1 MDTDKKK
8 SLFGWLLLLFISIIY
23 YFSNL
28 QKVLVPGATFNELQ
42 QAFNVDAAQVTR
54 LGAAFMYVYAFMQ
67 LATGLLADR
76 FSGARV
82 IAVGGLVFCV
92 GSLLSASDKSLHL
105 LFFSRLLTGFGAATI
120 YLSAV
125 KEIGRIVPNSLPI
138 FIGIL
143 TIIGYS
149 GGITGTSPFIT
160 GVHKF
165 GYSPMM
171 LAAGVGLAVAF
182 ALYLAVLCFTPL
194 PPVCKDVKFN
204 PKAYIDV
211 LKVPHNR
218 NQFTA
223 IGICFGTYFAMQSVI
238 GKKFLED
245 FCGMSTA
252 AASNVLL
259 ATMIIAAVNS
269 FIVAYLS
276 KWCGEKRLPFLRF
289 GGIGG
294 LVSSAML
301 LVAVMFN
308 LRTPWLA
315 VAAMVLMAFA
325 GNISSMN
332 VAALREAN
340 DEKCFGTVMSVSNFT
355 AYLVTAIFGGCT
367 GKLMDIFPPTI
378 IDGVK
383 IYGQKSYL
391 LIFSVLMF
399 LSIVATITTML
410 LKETHC
416 NSVKNPVPTV
426 V

>member
-1 MDTDKKK
+1 MDTDKRKN
-8 SLFGWLLLLFISIIY
+8 LFGWLLLLLISIIY

-54 LGAAFMYVYAFMQ
+54 LGAAFLYVYAFMQ
-67 LATGLLADR
+67 LATGLLADKY
-76 FSGARV
+76 SGARV
-82 IAVGGLVFCV
+82 IVVGGVIFCI
-92 GSLLSASDKSLHL
+92 GSLLSAYDKSFAL
-105 LFFSRLLTGFGAATI
+105 LFVSRMLTGFGAATI

-125 KEIGRIVPNSLPI
+125 KEIGRIVPNALPV

-149 GGITGTSPFIT
+149 GAITGTKPFII
-160 GVHKF
+160 GVQKF
-165 GYSPMM
+165 GFTPMM
-171 LAAGVGLAVAF
+171 LTAGIGLAVAF
-182 ALYLAVLCFTPL
+182 VLYLVVLCFCAL
-194 PPVCKDVKFN
+194 PPIRKDVRFV
-204 PKAYIDV
+204 PKAYLDV
-211 LKVPHNR
+211 LKIPHNR

-245 FCGMSTA
+245 FCGMTPTT
-252 AASNVLL
+252 ASNVLFT
-259 ATMIIAAVNS
+259 TMIIAAVNS

-276 KWCGEKRLPFLRF
+276 KWSGERRLPFLRF

-301 LVAVMFN
+301 LTAVMLN
-308 LRTPWLA
+308 MRTPWLA
-315 VAAMVLMAFA
+315 VSAMILMAFA

-355 AYLVTAIFGGCT
+355 AYLVTAVFGGFT

-378 IDGVK
+378 TNGVK

-391 LIFSVLMF
+391 LIFSVLMI
-399 LSIVATITTML
+399 LSIIATICTMR
-410 LKETHC
+410 LKETHRTE
-416 NSVKNPVPTV
+416 KHT
-426 V
+426 